1 MRNPV
6 RSEADAFHI
15 TFGAA
20 ALIAGS
26 VALGALLDPLVG
38 LAVFA
43 GGIGGALYW
52 EFATKD
58 PDRWR
63 PLFEAATDGRRA
75 ASPTRR
81 RVLVVANRTL
91 QGEELRAKLLAAAR
105 AGAELHVVAPILPS
119 RVHYIAS
126 DVDRELQDARERLA
140 AVLEWAREEGVDAV
154 GKVGDPFVAFGAVED
169 ELRKFGADEVIIST
183 LPPGRSNWI
192 EAGIVD
198 RLREELDIPVT
209 HIVVDSAP
217 TAGRQAARERETI

>member
-6 RSEADAFHI
+6 RSETDAFHI

-20 ALIAGS
+20 ALIAAS
-26 VALGALLDPLVG
+26 VVLGALLGPLAG
-38 LAVFA
+38 LAVLAA
-43 GGIGGALYW
+43 GVAGALFW
-52 EFATKD
+52 EIATKD
-58 PDRWR
+58 PDRRR

-75 ASPTRR
+75 ASPARR

-91 QGEELRAKLLAAAR
+91 QGEELRTKLLAAAR

-126 DVDRELQDARERLA
+126 DVDRELADARERLA
-140 AVLEWAREEGVDAV
+140 EVLEWAREEGVDAD
-154 GKVGDPFVAFGAVED
+154 GQVGDPFVAFGAVED
-169 ELRKFGADEVIIST
+169 ELREFGADEVIIST

-192 EAGIVD
+192 ETGIVE

-209 HIVVDSAP
+209 HVVVDS
-217 TAGRQAARERETI
+217 G